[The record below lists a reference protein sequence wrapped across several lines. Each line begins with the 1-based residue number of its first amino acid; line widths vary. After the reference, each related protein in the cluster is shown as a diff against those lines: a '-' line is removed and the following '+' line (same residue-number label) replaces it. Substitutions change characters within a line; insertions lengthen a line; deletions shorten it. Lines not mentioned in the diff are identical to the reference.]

1 MTMYRHQLRRL
12 KRQPLASRQDKRNW
26 RRIAGFL
33 IFIAGCAILLAG
45 LS

>member
-1 MTMYRHQLRRL
+1 MTMYRQQLRRL
-12 KRQPLASRQDKRNW
+12 KRQPLTGRQGRHNW